1 MRKSRV
7 AFMEGNWDTQSTL
20 RTACEELF
28 AGSRQGAKL
37 RDEALPPQEARAG
50 HALTPP
56 SPGNTGYTRMMAKVM
71 VSLPDDLLE
80 RIDMRARARH
90 ATRSGFLRELAEREL
105 AAEARQSRT
114 EIEGLLG
121 EPVRLGG
128 DATRLIRQDRL
139 SH

>member
-1 MRKSRV
+1 
-7 AFMEGNWDTQSTL
+7 
-20 RTACEELF
+20 
-28 AGSRQGAKL
+28 
-37 RDEALPPQEARAG
+37 
-50 HALTPP
+50 
-56 SPGNTGYTRMMAKVM
+56 M

-80 RIDMRARARH
+80 RIDVRARARH

-105 AAEARQSRT
+105 AAEARQSQT

-128 DATRLIRQDRL
+128 DATRLIRQDRR